1 MTTTREDDDARATT
15 LDALRRACAAGDARA
30 TRIGFHAYAR
40 WFYGARGRTL
50 APSERRDVFER
61 EDGGA
66 SLVELARGARSR
78 GAIAWLRRVGAADDD
93 DEGDDA
99 REDDDFEA
107 RLRDESRRESREAAT
122 AWETYARAE
131 REWSA
136 TGPLGDE
143 AHRARVWAAASA
155 RRRREDGRE
164 GAARARDD
172 ATRGRRTRRARRDAE
187 DSARRAEDSARRRTR
202 GDAARAT
209 RATTTIDGYR
219 RAWRRLERARAE
231 KIPARTMRAKD
242 FPFVDDATMSR
253 AAGFRDWLTS
263 DVAGG
268 DARARLR
275 EEMVRWHPDKFSKY
289 LELAR
294 EEDLDEIKERVNATS
309 RAVRDAFKA
318 SSAAT

>member
-1 MTTTREDDDARATT
+1 MSSSTRDDASTTTRADDDAPAPT

-66 SLVELARGARSR
+66 SLVELARGAPAR

-93 DEGDDA
+93 DDDREGDDA

-202 GDAARAT
+202 GDARA
-209 RATTTIDGYR
+209 R
-219 RAWRRLERARAE
+219 RARRRRSTGIDAR
-231 KIPARTMRAKD
+231 
-242 FPFVDDATMSR
+242 
-253 AAGFRDWLTS
+253 
-263 DVAGG
+263 GG
-268 DARARLR
+268 D
-275 EEMVRWHPDKFSKY
+275 
-289 LELAR
+289 
-294 EEDLDEIKERVNATS
+294 
-309 RAVRDAFKA
+309 
-318 SSAAT
+318 